1 MTRAGGAMAIGL
13 AAGLLCF
20 VGATTLKRRMG
31 YDDSLDAFGV
41 HGVGGL
47 VGSIL
52 TGVFAAASMG
62 GSEAVTISHQL
73 EVQATACAAT
83 AAWSGAMT
91 WVLHQGR
98 RSGPLDPV
106 STRTTRPSGSTSP
119 RTRSAATTS
128 DG

>member
-1 MTRAGGAMAIGL
+1 MAIGL
-13 AAGLLCF
+13 VAGVICF
-20 VGATTLKRRMG
+20 VGATSLKRRMG
-31 YDDSLDAFGV
+31 YDDSLDAF
-41 HGVGGL
+41 GVGGL

-73 EVQATACAAT
+73 EVQAIACAAT

-98 RSGPLDPV
+98 RSGPLDPA